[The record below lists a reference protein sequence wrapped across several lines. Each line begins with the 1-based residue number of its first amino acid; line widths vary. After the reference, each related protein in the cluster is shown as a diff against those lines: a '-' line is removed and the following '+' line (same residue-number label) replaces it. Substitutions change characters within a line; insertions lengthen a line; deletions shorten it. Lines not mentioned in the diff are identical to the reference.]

1 MRHRRPRRL
10 APAILGA
17 VLVLVSAGAAT
28 AQETVQTAQ
37 ALYAAAAYD
46 EALAVLDR
54 IQQQGPDAVDPRI
67 LNQQRALCLLALG
80 RDQEA
85 ELAIAAV
92 VQAEP
97 TFRPS
102 EDAVS
107 PRVRAAFRDVRARL
121 LPGLV
126 QSQYAEA
133 RRLYDAESWKEAAE
147 AFRLALALA
156 GDPDLDAAGAQAVAD
171 IRVLAGDFA
180 RLAEAAATPP
190 PPEPEPEPEPVA
202 PPPPPIDYDRV
213 YDGTEAGVL
222 PAVTVRQNVPR
233 WEHTSVPPPSL
244 EGTLEV
250 IVARDGTVER
260 ATLLRAISPLYD
272 HRLLD
277 ATKHW
282 RYRPAQFNGRAVR
295 FRKVI
300 RIAFE

>member
-1 MRHRRPRRL
+1 MRHRRQSRL
-10 APAILGA
+10 APAVLVA
-17 VLVLVSAGAAT
+17 VLIIAGTGTAT
-28 AQETVQTAQ
+28 GQETVQTAQ

-54 IQQQGPDAVDPRI
+54 LQQQGPDAVDPRV

-102 EDAVS
+102 ENAVS

-121 LPGLV
+121 LPGIV
-126 QSQYAEA
+126 QTQYAEA
-133 RRLYDAESWKEAAE
+133 RRLYDIGSWTEAAD

-171 IRVLAGDFA
+171 IKVLAGDFA

-190 PPEPEPEPEPVA
+190 PPEPEPEPEPAA
-202 PPPPPIDYDRV
+202 PEPPPIDYDRV
-213 YDGTEAGVL
+213 YDGTEAGVI

-233 WEHTSVPPPSL
+233 WEHTSVPTPTVEGAL
-244 EGTLEV
+244 EL

-260 ATLLRAISPLYD
+260 ATMLRAISPLYD
-272 HRLLD
+272 YRLLD

-282 RYRPAQFNGRAVR
+282 RYRPAQFNGRTVR